1 MDWEPGNGE
10 IMIVDDTLENL
21 RLLEGMLRDK
31 GYSVRPFP
39 RGPLA
44 LKGAESCPPDL
55 ILLDIKMPGMDGYE
69 VCSRLKLNEKL
80 KEIPVIFISALNE
93 PLDKLKAFT
102 CGGVDYIT
110 KPFQVEEV
118 LARVETHIKLRQ
130 YQAQIE
136 RQNDR
141 LRGTLEQLK
150 AAQTKLV
157 ETEKMASLGI
167 LTAGI
172 AHEINNP
179 INFVTSGISGLKKLL
194 DQVVLLIERYNNL
207 DMEHPRAD
215 LQKIDEFKEEMDF
228 GDVLNG
234 IKELTASISTGAS
247 RAAEIVR
254 SLKIFSRLDENDKKL
269 ADINENI
276 DLTLALLRNQY
287 KDTIAIDKQYG
298 DFPQL
303 LCSPGKLNQVFTN
316 ILVNAIEAIKSTPIP
331 LTKEQI
337 AIKTGIVTKG
347 DSELVEIEIRDSGP
361 GIAKEIRDHI
371 FEPFFT
377 SKEVGK
383 GTGLGLSISLG
394 IVKSHQGTIDVES
407 EPGMGATFRI
417 RLPLQLG
424 QGEP

>member
-1 MDWEPGNGE
+1 MDWKPGNGE
-10 IMIVDDTLENL
+10 IMIVDDTPENL

-39 RGPLA
+39 RGSLA
-44 LKGAESCPPDL
+44 LKGAENCPPDL

-93 PLDKLKAFT
+93 PLDKLTAFT
-102 CGGVDYIT
+102 CGGVDYVT

-130 YQAQIE
+130 YQVEIE

-141 LRGTLEQLK
+141 LRGTLEQLRS
-150 AAQTKLV
+150 AQTKLV
-157 ETEKMASLGI
+157 ESEKMASLGI

-179 INFVTSGISGLKKLL
+179 INFITSGISGLKKLL
-194 DQVVLLIERYNNL
+194 DQVLLLIERYTNL
-207 DMEHPRAD
+207 DTAHPKAD
-215 LQKIDEFKEEMDF
+215 LKKIDELKEEMDF
-228 GDVLNG
+228 DDVLNG

-254 SLKIFSRLDENDKKL
+254 SLRIFSRLDENDKKL

-276 DLTLALLRNQY
+276 DLTLTLLRNQY
-287 KDTIAIDKQYG
+287 KDTISIDKQYG
-298 DFPQL
+298 HIPQL

-316 ILVNAIEAIKSTPIP
+316 ILVNAIEAIKSMPIP
-331 LTKEQI
+331 LTEERI
-337 AIKTGIVTKG
+337 AIKTGIVTEG
-347 DSELVEIEIRDSGP
+347 DTELVEIEIRDSGP

-383 GTGLGLSISLG
+383 GTGLGLSISQG
-394 IVKSHQGTIDVES
+394 IVQSHQGTIDVES

-417 RLPLQLG
+417 RLPIKLG